1 MFGVRF
7 TSPGSCGGAEDHRV
21 LAKLEEE
28 AKALAAGDA
37 HGIELAEKA
46 RAAAEQQRAE
56 TSRAKAA
63 GGAKGGTCRP
73 HSQKIGRQKMV

>member
-1 MFGVRF
+1 VRF

-21 LAKLEEE
+21 VAKLEEE

-46 RAAAEQQRAE
+46 RAEIEQRRDE
-56 TSRAKAA
+56 TSRGK
-63 GGAKGGTCRP
+63 AKGGTCRV
-73 HSQKIGRQKMV
+73 QCTIV